1 MSLMSNSNL
10 YLDHP
15 LIKKHSIER
24 RLYQE
29 TILASASEKNT
40 LVILPTGLGKTL
52 IAALLAAHRLSKLP
66 DTKCI
71 FLAPTKPLVMQ
82 HYSTFKSVMNIPEEK
97 LIALTGEVKP
107 SERAE
112 LWKKGIIFFTTP
124 QILENDLLFK
134 RTTITDVSLIIF
146 DEAHRS
152 VGDYPYPNIA
162 KIYMENSKHP
172 LILALTASPGSS
184 PEKINE
190 VCRNLYIS
198 NIEARDESSI
208 DVKPYIVSTNISWIK
223 LELPEEISSIKKE
236 LEAILK
242 GNYDFL
248 VKNNFISIDFKKFT
262 SKKTMLELQAKL
274 RELIDKREPG
284 DQILLAASSILAE
297 SIRLSHA
304 LELVETQGLV
314 VLKKYFDKLEK
325 EGSRSGSSRAIRNL
339 LLNPVIRKLREN
351 VQKLLAEGLIHPKF
365 HYIVKKVSEWLS
377 THPNSR
383 VIVFCQYRELAMLL
397 ADTLNG
403 CSNIKAKRFIGQ
415 ATREGDKGISQKE
428 QLQILEEF
436 KAGALNVLVATS
448 VAEEGLDISECDLV
462 VFYDFAPSV
471 IRYIQRKGRTGRRSP
486 GNVLILLTKGT
497 RDESYYWMVANRQ
510 KSLKHLIKHIT
521 PVSVNATRA
530 QPTLEQY
537 LENERD
543 EPCYKVIVD
552 HRELSSPIPRLLS
565 EMGVSIIPEQLPAG
579 DYVISEDVAVER
591 KTASDFLQSLIDK
604 RLFDQ
609 IIKLK
614 EVYENP
620 ILIIEGESLYGLR
633 NIHQNAIRGALASIV
648 VDYNL
653 PILWSR
659 DADDTAKLIY
669 AVVSRRQS
677 IRDSSFSLKKGKLP
691 VTISEIQ
698 ERLISSL
705 PQINQVLARRLLK
718 LFKKPI
724 NIFNSSEEDLK
735 KVSGIGEKKVK
746 MIKEVLNTEY
756 EE

>member
-1 MSLMSNSNL
+1 MSKTNI

-15 LIKKHSIER
+15 LIKKATVER

-29 TILASASEKNT
+29 TILASATDKNT

-66 DTKCI
+66 GSKCI

-82 HYSTFKSVMNIPEEK
+82 HYKTFKSVMNVSEEA
-97 LIALTGEVKP
+97 LLVLTGEIKP
-107 SERAE
+107 SERSE

-124 QILENDLLFK
+124 QILENDLLLK
-134 RTTITDVSLIIF
+134 RTAVTDVSLIIF

-184 PEKINE
+184 IDKINE

-198 NIEARDESSI
+198 NIEVRDETSR

-223 LELPEEISSIKKE
+223 LELPEEMRNIKKE
-236 LEAILK
+236 LESILK
-242 GNYDFL
+242 NNYDFL
-248 VKNNFISIDFKKFT
+248 SKNNFISIDAKKFT
-262 SKKTMLELQAKL
+262 SKKTLLELQVKL
-274 RELIDKREPG
+274 RQLIDKHDSSSPV
-284 DQILLAASSILAE
+284 LLTASSILAE
-297 SIRLSHA
+297 SLRLSHA
-304 LELVETQGLV
+304 LELIESQGLA

-325 EGSRSGSSRAIRNL
+325 ESYRSGSSRAIKKL
-339 LLNPVIRKLREN
+339 LLNPVIQKLRGEI
-351 VQKLLAEGLIHPKF
+351 QRLLADGLVHPKF
-365 HYIVKKVSEWLS
+365 HYIINEVSDWIA
-377 THPNSR
+377 TRPKSR

-397 ADTLNG
+397 AETLNRN
-403 CSNIKAKRFIGQ
+403 STITAKRFIGQ
-415 ATREGDKGISQKE
+415 ATREGDKGISQRE

-436 KAGALNVLVATS
+436 KAGVINVLVATS

-462 VFYDFAPSV
+462 VFYDFSPSV
-471 IRYIQRKGRTGRRSP
+471 IRYIQRKGRTGRRTP

-497 RDESYYWMVANRQ
+497 RDENYYWIVTNKQ
-510 KSLKHLIKHIT
+510 KNLQQIVKKVKPISLNTQLH
-521 PVSVNATRA
+521 
-530 QPTLEQY
+530 PTLEHF
-537 LENERD
+537 LENSASET
-543 EPCYKVIVD
+543 CFKIIVD
-552 HRELSSPIPRLLS
+552 HRELSSPIPRLLT
-565 EMGVSIIPEQLPAG
+565 EMKVNIIPEQLPAG
-579 DYVISEDVAVER
+579 DYVISEDVGVER
-591 KTASDFLQSLIDK
+591 KTVADFLQSLIDK
-604 RLFDQ
+604 RLFEQ

-614 EVYENP
+614 EAYNTP

-653 PILWSR
+653 PILWSK
-659 DADDTAKLIY
+659 DAEDTAKLIY
-669 AVVSRRQS
+669 AMISRRQS
-677 IRDSSFSLKKGKLP
+677 IRDSSFSLKKGKIP
-691 VTISEIQ
+691 ATISEIQ

-705 PQINQVLARRLLK
+705 PQINHVLAKKLLK
-718 LFKKPI
+718 TFKKPI

-735 KVSGIGEKKVK
+735 KISGIGEKKIK
-746 MIKEVLNTEY
+746 LIKEVLNTDY